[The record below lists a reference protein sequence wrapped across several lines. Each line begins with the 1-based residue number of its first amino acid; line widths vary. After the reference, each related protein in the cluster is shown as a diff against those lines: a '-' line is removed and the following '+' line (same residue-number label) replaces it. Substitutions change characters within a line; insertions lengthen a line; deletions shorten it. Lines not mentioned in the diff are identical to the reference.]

1 MNVIRCEYQRDERA
15 IVLPAH
21 FKRDEGQALEVYGM
35 PFDNGQKVRVA
46 FIREG
51 DSRAVPVTGV
61 LTDGSVTVAI
71 PDEMFEDT
79 DGDGGYMGRLRAY
92 VALVD
97 DDSVTT
103 IFYISIPL
111 YDAPENENEDENDE
125 TAGG

>member
-1 MNVIRCEYQRDERA
+1 MNTIRCEYQRDERA

-35 PFDNGQKVRVA
+35 PFDDGQRVRVA

-51 DSRAVPVTGV
+51 DDRAVPVTGV
-61 LTDGSVTVAI
+61 LTDGSVTVEI
-71 PDEMFEDT
+71 PDDMFADT
-79 DGDGGYMGRLRAY
+79 DGEGGYMGRLRGY

-97 DDSVTT
+97 DSSVTT
-103 IFYISIPL
+103 IFYISIHL
-111 YDAPENENEDENDE
+111 YDARENENEDENDE

>member
-1 MNVIRCEYQRDERA
+1 MNTIRCEYQPEERA

-21 FKRDEGQALEVYGM
+21 FKRDEGQELEVYGM
-35 PFDNGQKVRVA
+35 PFDDGQKVRFA

-51 DSRAVPVTGV
+51 DDRAVPVTGV
-61 LTDGSVTVAI
+61 LTDGSVTVEI
-71 PDEMFEDT
+71 PDDMFADT
-79 DGDGGYMGRLRAY
+79 DGEGGYMGRLRAY

-97 DDSVTT
+97 ASSVTT

>member
-21 FKRDEGQALEVYGM
+21 FKRDEGQALEIYGM
-35 PFDNGQKVRVA
+35 PFDDGQKVRFA

-51 DSRAVPVTGV
+51 DDRAVPVTGV
-61 LTDGSVTVAI
+61 LTDGSVTVEI
-71 PDEMFEDT
+71 PDDMFADT
-79 DGDGGYMGRLRAY
+79 DGEGGYMGRLRAY

-97 DDSVTT
+97 ASSVTT

>member
-1 MNVIRCEYQRDERA
+1 MNTIRCEYQPEERA

-35 PFDNGQKVRVA
+35 PFDDGQKVRVA

-51 DSRAVPVTGV
+51 DDRAVPVTGV
-61 LTDGSVTVAI
+61 LMEGSVTVAI

-111 YDAPENENEDENDE
+111 YDAPENEDENDE